1 VGGRLEC
8 PCGRAFERGE
18 DYEVSREGGEYLI
31 ECGNP
36 ECPLR
41 VLGELDAGSVERGS
55 ADASRVFKR
64 AFVTWNSAR
73 LGLEKTLEI
82 LSEHLSEILSSLRS
96 GRQ

>member
-1 VGGRLEC
+1 M
-8 PCGRAFERGE
+8 
-18 DYEVSREGGEYLI
+18 SREGEKYLI
-31 ECGNP
+31 KCGNP

-41 VLGELDAGSVERGS
+41 VLGELDAASLERGS

-82 LSEHLSEILSSLRS
+82 LSRHLSEIAGSLRE
-96 GRQ
+96 Q